1 MFLRDIQ
8 CVNRDTGD
16 TFDRTPPGTD
26 VIGIII
32 FLLYTS
38 LAVFAMLLFTDYF
51 KRQIFSI
58 FPFILSLPAGA
69 AAENVSPAV
78 SDSTAKSDKYNSD
91 RTMSYCRQWRKQ
103 ESVLPL
109 HSHIFQKVLRFRHG
123 NNKQVENGFCIFR
136 MCLHS
141 NTGIFDFPDI
151 FPADF
156 LTALCPFFQVFQT
169 DA

>member
-1 MFLRDIQ
+1 MYKSRRNPTAITAISKRLKDNISRQVFLRDIQ

-26 VIGIII
+26 VIGIIT
-32 FLLYTS
+32 FLLYPS

-109 HSHIFQKVLRFRHG
+109 HSHIFQKVPSESDLRF
-123 NNKQVENGFCIFR
+123 
-136 MCLHS
+136 
-141 NTGIFDFPDI
+141 
-151 FPADF
+151 A
-156 LTALCPFFQVFQT
+156 
-169 DA
+169 